1 MYKLTTEL
9 RQKLI
14 SLPETGMGYQI
25 VNAKFYDWSYK
36 ECIVINSSIIEPT
49 NNRTAVE
56 LFKALLNEDL
66 NSFEKN
72 ERATN
77 LIIDVSLKI
86 RTNVSLEGFLREQ
99 KSSGTG
105 ADKQS
110 ETETKYGE
118 KFVRFSHFEND
129 NRIDKTNM
137 SVVPGTYATTFEDAS
152 YCVKNRINPI
162 SRYAL
167 PNNLSI
173 EYAFHIHP
181 LTGTKLK
188 RGIVEPA
195 NNQIGGG
202 LEVIFTKGT
211 TAKTVVKVEK
221 L

>member
-1 MYKLTTEL
+1 MYKLTLEL

-14 SLPETGMGYQI
+14 HLPETGMGYQI
-25 VNAKFYDWSYK
+25 VNAKFNDWSVK

-49 NNRTAVE
+49 NNRTVGE
-56 LFKALLNEDL
+56 LFKAFLNEDI
-66 NSFEKN
+66 NYFEKN
-72 ERATN
+72 ERASN
-77 LIIDVSLKI
+77 LIIDVSLKM
-86 RTNVSLEGFLREQ
+86 RSSVLLKGFLNEQ
-99 KSSGTG
+99 KSANTG
-105 ADKQS
+105 ADKQN
-110 ETETKYGE
+110 ETETKNGE
-118 KFVRFSHFEND
+118 KFIRFCHFEND
-129 NRIDKTNM
+129 NRIDKSNM
-137 SVVPGTYATTFEDAS
+137 SVVPGTYATTFEDAF
-152 YCVKNRINPI
+152 YCVRNKINPI

-167 PNNLSI
+167 PNTLSI

-211 TAKTVVKVEK
+211 TANTVVKVEK

>member
-1 MYKLTTEL
+1 MYKLTSDL

-14 SLPETGMGYQI
+14 NLPETGMGYQI
-25 VNAKFYDWSYK
+25 VDAKFNDWSTK

-49 NNRTAVE
+49 NNRSVGE
-56 LFKALLNEDL
+56 LFKAFLNEDL
-66 NSFEKN
+66 NYFEKS
-72 ERATN
+72 ERASST
-77 LIIDVSLKI
+77 IIDVNLKTRSNI
-86 RTNVSLEGFLREQ
+86 ILKGFLNEQ
-99 KSSGTG
+99 KSTGTG
-105 ADKQS
+105 ADKQP
-110 ETETKYGE
+110 ETETKLNE
-118 KFVRFSHFEND
+118 QFIRFSHFEND
-129 NRIDKTNM
+129 NRINQANW
-137 SVVPGTYATTFEDAS
+137 SVVPGTYATTYDDAV
-152 YCVKNRINPI
+152 YCIKNKINPI

-167 PNNLSI
+167 PNTLAI

-211 TAKTVVKVEK
+211 TANTVVKVEK